1 MQAGKPS
8 ATAYGAAYSRARHQ
22 VVDAPLVFEDPLA
35 LRIVGEQ
42 AAERLLR
49 DGRRTDG
56 FSIRSF
62 RVSIVARARIAEDE
76 LREGVASR
84 GVRQYVVLGAGLDTF
99 AYRNPYPSG
108 SLAVFEVDHPATQ
121 TWKRQMLQAARI
133 PEPSSV
139 RYVEI
144 DFEKQRLFDRL
155 ESAGWRPDVPTAFS
169 WVGVTVYLAPQTT
182 LDTLRRIA
190 ERAAKGSS
198 LVIDYALRQPRHALL
213 RRLAVRMVSRR
224 FADQGEPWIGF
235 LDPQE
240 VAQEAKA
247 MGWTSVDIIDHRGL
261 NEMFF
266 KGRRDRLRMHPFG
279 GVIRLRL

>member
-35 LRIVGEQ
+35 LRIVGDE

-56 FSIRSF
+56 FGIRNF
-62 RVSIVARARIAEDE
+62 RVGIVARARIAEDE
-76 LREGVASR
+76 LREGVAFR

-99 AYRNPYPSG
+99 AYRNPYLPG
-108 SLAVFEVDHPATQ
+108 ALTVFEVDHPATQ
-121 TWKRQMLQAARI
+121 EWKRQMLQAALI
-133 PEPSSV
+133 AEPSSL
-139 RYVEI
+139 RYVEV
-144 DFEKQRLFDRL
+144 DFEKQRLFDRI
-155 ESAGWRPDVPTAFS
+155 EAAGWRPDLPSAFS
-169 WVGVTVYLAPQTT
+169 WLGVTMYLAPQTT
-182 LDTLRRIA
+182 MDTLRRIA
-190 ERAAKGSS
+190 ERSAKGSS
-198 LVIDYALRQPRHALL
+198 LVFDYALRQPRHALL

-235 LDPQE
+235 LDPQAL
-240 VAQEAKA
+240 VHEALA
-247 MGWTSVDIIDHRGL
+247 MGWTSADVIDHRQL

-266 KGRRDRLRMHPFG
+266 NGRRDRLRMHPFG